1 MKFEECKN
9 LLRGLDVL
17 LTDHNMQLI
26 HTVIERER
34 KAALQEAARELGP
47 WLKHDRLCRVDGC
60 VCGLEQKIMQL
71 GEG

>member
-1 MKFEECKN
+1 MKFEEWWKKEGKEMKFYAGEYVEH
-9 LLRGLDVL
+9 RG
-17 LTDHNMQLI
+17 I
-26 HTVIERER
+26 AKEAY